1 MVNETEKWSGNVQL
15 YPFEISMN
23 NPECM
28 KVGHTGHDLRELRV
42 VRDRK
47 SGIHR
52 EATRGLTN
60 SRRFASGLDLV
71 YSVTFPFCIQ
81 SEKIRKHW
89 GSVETKT
96 PKRGKMLE

>member
-1 MVNETEKWSGNVQL
+1 
-15 YPFEISMN
+15 MN

-28 KVGHTGHDLRELRV
+28 KVGRTRHDLRELRV

-47 SGIHR
+47 SGIRR
-52 EATRGLTN
+52 ETTKGLTN
-60 SRRFASGLDLV
+60 NRRFASGFDLV
-71 YSVTFPFCIQ
+71 YSITFPFRIQ

-89 GSVETKT
+89 GSVETDT